1 MKDEFIT
8 DEALDQLLF
17 EYMPKANTL
26 LDQLEEEWDKDMD
39 SHIFSSGYKRNM
51 KKIIKE
57 YSRTPFQKK
66 LANIRRYA
74 AVILIIFILT
84 NGVLIATAQAYREMV
99 FRIITNIYEEFTSIK
114 IEVED
119 SMDTADLELNFIEP
133 TYIPERFEVVDDIQ
147 SDISRTIVYMKDN
160 NILVFRHGLIVDGE
174 MKIDTEG
181 TSIKEMEVNNQ
192 MISYVFNKGMYLAHW
207 FDDVYMYTIDAEVSF
222 DEFVKILE
230 GIIKK

>member
-26 LDQLEEEWDKDMD
+26 LDQLEEERDKDMD

-160 NILVFRHGLIVDGE
+160 NILLFRHGLIVDGE

>member
-26 LDQLEEEWDKDMD
+26 LDQLEEERDKDID
-39 SHIFSSGYKRNM
+39 SHIFSSRYKRNM

-57 YSRTPFQKK
+57 YTRTPFQKK
-66 LANIRRYA
+66 LANLRKYA
-74 AVILIIFILT
+74 AIILIIFILA
-84 NGVLIATAQAYREMV
+84 NGMLIATAQEYREMI

-114 IEVED
+114 IKVEGP
-119 SMDTADLELNFIEP
+119 MDIEDLELNFIEP
-133 TYIPERFEVVDDIQ
+133 TYIPDGFEIVDDIQ

-160 NILVFRHGLIVDGE
+160 NIIVFRHGLIVDGE

-222 DEFVKILE
+222 DEFSMILE

>member
-17 EYMPKANTL
+17 QYMPKANTL

-230 GIIKK
+230 GIIKN